1 MCRTLVEPPKE
12 LAPLDSLRLL
22 VIALQLE
29 QYMFL
34 TKTLIREAL
43 VRSLELRLFPLME
56 KLHT

>member
-22 VIALQLE
+22 AIALQLE

-34 TKTLIREAL
+34 TKTLIWEAL